1 MLGLVLDIMEGF
13 FFFAED
19 IVKSWISQNSY
30 LYDINLMIWNKMSL
44 NARMGDKYKI
54 KKNLKY
60 ACHFT
65 TYKPL

>member
-30 LYDINLMIWNKMSL
+30 LYDINLMI
-44 NARMGDKYKI
+44 
-54 KKNLKY
+54 
-60 ACHFT
+60 
-65 TYKPL
+65 